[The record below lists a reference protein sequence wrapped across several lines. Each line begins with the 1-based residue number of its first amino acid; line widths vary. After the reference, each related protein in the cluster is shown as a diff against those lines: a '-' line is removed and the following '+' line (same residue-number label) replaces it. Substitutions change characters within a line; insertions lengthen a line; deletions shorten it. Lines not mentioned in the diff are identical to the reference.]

1 MRAKSIYLHI
11 AGLIMS
17 IILLVNYLLFIKGT
31 IYESELFA
39 LIAVIVGFTFGSSF
53 NFYKENKQNLILS
66 FKCYFTSTKNED
78 VYVSLSYLFRIKVKG
93 ANKYLMVRGNKIKH
107 QYQPVGGVYKR
118 FSSSQ
123 LKFNQ
128 WGAREAKNENYNS
141 DDLRF
146 YVKGREI
153 PDVAMWFSTNMNREV
168 DVWREFYEEL
178 ICSKILPEDRFNYI
192 KPEYLY
198 SKKEQL
204 IFRKGINTLQYLI
217 YDIFSIEFTEDQE
230 KAIEDLLVKS
240 VMTDKYVFVDEDDL
254 DKELFNINDN
264 EYPLGFHARYLK

>member
-1 MRAKSIYLHI
+1 MIAKSIYVHLG
-11 AGLIMS
+11 GLFLS
-17 IILLVNYLLFIKGT
+17 VILLIGYFLFIKGT

-39 LIAVIVGFTFGSSF
+39 LTTAITGFSIGSGFS
-53 NFYKENKQNLILS
+53 FYKENKQNLKLS
-66 FKCYFTSTKNED
+66 YKCYFTSVKNKD

-93 ANKYLMVRGNKIKH
+93 NNKYLMIRGKKIKH

-118 FSSSQ
+118 FISSQ
-123 LKFNQ
+123 LKFNE
-128 WGAREAKNENYNS
+128 WEAREAKNDNHNS

-146 YVKGREI
+146 YVKGKKI
-153 PDVAMWFSTNMNREV
+153 PDVARWFGTRMNREV

-178 ICSKILPEDRFNYI
+178 ICSNILPADIFNYI

-198 SKKEQL
+198 SRNEQL

-217 YDIFSIEFTEDQE
+217 YDIFSIEFTDDQE
-230 KAIEDLLVKS
+230 KAIENLLTKS
-240 VMTDKYVFVDEDDL
+240 ILTDKYAFVDEDDL
-254 DKELFNINDN
+254 DKELFKINDN